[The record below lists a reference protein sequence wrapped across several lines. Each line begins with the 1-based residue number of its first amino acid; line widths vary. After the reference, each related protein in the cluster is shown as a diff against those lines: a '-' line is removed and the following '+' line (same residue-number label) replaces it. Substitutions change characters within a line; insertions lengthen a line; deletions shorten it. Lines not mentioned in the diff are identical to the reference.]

1 MSKDMVTAGF
11 FAFGFG
17 GGAAEAA
24 EGSPSAASSA
34 EGLRRKDLG
43 IDGANSLAAQELRGA
58 QGRDCDAVSV
68 PGCPQERRGARS
80 RRRARGGM
88 AAFAWLLAPAL
99 LALTPLRAPLSGA
112 GTPLPALTPLR
123 SLPPLSRAGKLTA
136 QLRDIFG
143 EKPAVQTWPSDPSI
157 TYTDY
162 GLVSREQQRRA
173 YASLDGFLR
182 IANSSR
188 VDAADLRPPLPRPGD
203 EDWLSFERRGAVV
216 LGASLAYPLLLEVL
230 SKLIAADGSLLE
242 LTSAFLPAVSII
254 VGSLLSITLS
264 IEYNRLQK
272 IQDLA
277 ASESADLALLTRLI
291 RGVFAGERL
300 APQRQ
305 AALEQVGEQIS
316 TLVKR
321 SRREELELM
330 LDRDPIGAIVDVLD
344 AAAGDRAV
352 GADPRLARAAGL
364 TTTLFQT
371 RASRLSAEALSLP
384 QVHFQ
389 ILAILGGLLIAAY
402 ALTGA
407 ERFAAGGG
415 VVPPESCLLFGLLT
429 GTYTLMYNFAL
440 DLNQPFDGVY
450 QVRRSAAATS
460 LLGAR
465 LLLDGELRDGV
476 LAIERGKQ
484 LGAEPGPADPRPC

>member
-1 MSKDMVTAGF
+1 MTPALV
-11 FAFGFG
+11 
-17 GGAAEAA
+17 
-24 EGSPSAASSA
+24 
-34 EGLRRKDLG
+34 
-43 IDGANSLAAQELRGA
+43 
-58 QGRDCDAVSV
+58 
-68 PGCPQERRGARS
+68 
-80 RRRARGGM
+80 
-88 AAFAWLLAPAL
+88 APALL
-99 LALTPLRAPLSGA
+99 LALTPLRAPLRTA
-112 GTPLPALTPLR
+112 TN
-123 SLPPLSRAGKLTA
+123 RAGRPTA
-136 QLRDIFG
+136 QNVFG
-143 EKPAVQTWPSDPSI
+143 DKPAVQTWPSDPSI

-344 AAAGDRAV
+344 AAAGDRAA

-364 TTTLFQT
+364 TTTLFQGR
-371 RASRLSAEALSLP
+371 RASRPRRSRCRRCTSRSSRSRRPADRGVRADGRRAL
-384 QVHFQ
+384 
-389 ILAILGGLLIAAY
+389 
-402 ALTGA
+402 
-407 ERFAAGGG
+407 RRRRRRRAAGEL
-415 VVPPESCLLFGLLT
+415 PPLWLADGDVHAHVQLRARPEP
-429 GTYTLMYNFAL
+429 AL
-440 DLNQPFDGVY
+440 
-450 QVRRSAAATS
+450 
-460 LLGAR
+460 
-465 LLLDGELRDGV
+465 
-476 LAIERGKQ
+476 
-484 LGAEPGPADPRPC
+484 